1 VADPKNVLLIV
12 VDQWRGDHLGHL
24 GASWVKTPH
33 LDALARRGVSFRRN
47 FCQGAPCGPARTSL
61 QTGKYVM
68 NHRVVYNGV
77 PLDARHDH
85 LARMLRRAG
94 YDPALVGYSTTT
106 PDPRGLAPTD
116 FRFRT
121 NGDIADSWRVIA
133 QLDEQRNAVESGRNY
148 VGWVTRRA
156 PALAGKTANDLWRAK
171 SAASRPDGAAS
182 LVGADLSDSAWLTEA
197 ALEYLDGRP
206 SGEPWL
212 LHFGLYRPHPPFA
225 APAPY
230 HDATALD
237 AIPAPVRA
245 PHPEEEAGGHPYMA
259 HVLATQD
266 LGSYLVGTR
275 GRPAGMTDEE
285 VRNVRRAYC
294 GLIAEA
300 DAQIGRVLEAVAR
313 RGELDKTLIIFT
325 SDHGEQLGD
334 HYMLGKMGFYDQSYH
349 VPLIIVDPSREAD
362 ATRGQVL
369 DGLTESIDILPTILD
384 WTGTEVPHTCDGR
397 SLLGAIR
404 GGEAA
409 GKEAVHFEFSLRG
422 GFMAPDRWAL
432 GLDYR
437 TCDLTVLRTE
447 RYKYV
452 HFQALPPLLFDLQ
465 EDPGE
470 LRNLAGDPAAA
481 PVMLAMAQKMLSW
494 RMHYSERELLNL
506 SASPAGLVRVG
517 GAYAQ

>member
-1 VADPKNVLLIV
+1 MVKRPKNVLLIV
-12 VDQWRGDHLGHL
+12 VDQWRGDHLGYL
-24 GASWVKTPH
+24 GASWVKTPR
-33 LDALARRGVSFRRN
+33 LDTLARRGVTFRRN

-85 LARMLRRAG
+85 LARMMRRAG

-106 PDPRGLAPTD
+106 PDPRGLSPTD

-133 QLDEQRNAVESGRNY
+133 QLDEQRNAVETACNY
-148 VGWVTRRA
+148 AGWVTRKA
-156 PALAGKTANDLWRAK
+156 PELAGKTANDLWRAR
-171 SAASRPDGAAS
+171 SGAVRPDGSES
-182 LVGADLSDSAWLTEA
+182 LVGASLSDSAWLTEA

-206 SGEPWL
+206 RGEPWM

-230 HDATALD
+230 HQATDLG
-237 AIPAPVRA
+237 AIPGPVRA
-245 PHPEEEAGGHPYMA
+245 ERPELEAGGHPYVA
-259 HVLATQD
+259 HVLGSQD
-266 LGSYLVGTR
+266 LGSYLVAAT
-275 GRPAGMTDEE
+275 GRPAGMSDLELRR
-285 VRNVRRAYC
+285 VRQAYC

-300 DAQIGRVLEAVAR
+300 DAQIGRVLDTLAE
-313 RGELDKTLIIFT
+313 RGELDDTLIVFT

-349 VPLIIVDPSREAD
+349 VPLLIVDPRPEAD
-362 ATRGQVL
+362 ATRGSIL

-384 WTGTEVPHTCDGR
+384 WTGIEVPHTCDGR
-397 SLLGAIR
+397 SLLPAIR
-404 GGEAA
+404 GQGGQ
-409 GKEAVHFEFSLRG
+409 GKGAVHFEFAMRG

-437 TCDLTVLRTE
+437 TCDLTVLRTD

-470 LRNLAGDPAAA
+470 LHDLAGDPAAA
-481 PVMLAMAQKMLSW
+481 PVMMALAQQMLSW
-494 RMHYSERELLNL
+494 RMNHAERELVNL

-517 GAYAQ
+517 G